1 MMPMTWFYTGLVSLL
16 MVSSFYTGYRFEA
29 GRFLAFK
36 TKVEAEAND
45 AKRKLDE
52 AIKQHEE
59 TSKQISHDYQTEL
72 VELHGYYS
80 RLLDGGPGRSGVP
93 TVSRTTKGAD
103 GAATCKPVPVVT
115 KECAETALKL
125 KELQHWVEQIRR

>member
-1 MMPMTWFYTGLVSLL
+1 MMPVSWMSISVVSVL
-16 MVSSFYTGYRFEA
+16 MASSFYTGYRFEA
-29 GRFLAFK
+29 GRFEAFK
-36 TKVEAEAND
+36 TKVEFEAKE

-52 AIKQHEE
+52 AVKQHEE
-59 TSKQISHDYQTEL
+59 ISKQISHDYQTEL

-80 RLLDGGPGRSGVP
+80 RMLDSGPSRGGVP
-93 TVSRTTKGAD
+93 TDSRTTKGAN
-103 GAATCKPVPVVT
+103 GAATCKPVPVVS